1 MVAASALRL
10 APSLALAVLLVGCGS
25 PGLEPMTEGGQ
36 LTADGEGKLRL
47 TPATALTFGTRSPV
61 AEAAEKSLLLT
72 VEGGS
77 SVRVVEAYLDSTTSR
92 AFTLPGTLGLPLVL
106 QPGDQADLP
115 VEFLPYAAGSYFG
128 DLVVV
133 MVEEGEERE
142 LSVALEGE
150 GCADNDS
157 DGSCDG

>member
-1 MVAASALRL
+1 MVVVSLSHLRVPLLAS
-10 APSLALAVLLVGCGS
+10 LLVGCGS
-25 PGLEPMTEGGQ
+25 PGLESMTEGGA
-36 LTADGEGKLRL
+36 LAEVGEGKLRL
-47 TPATALTFGTRSPV
+47 TPATALTFGARSPL
-61 AEAAEKSLLLT
+61 ADPAEKSVLLT

-92 AFTLPGTLGLPLVL
+92 AFTLPGTLSLPVVL
-106 QPGDQADLP
+106 QPGDEAALP

-150 GCADNDS
+150 GCADGDS
-157 DGSCDG
+157 DGSCDD

>member
-1 MVAASALRL
+1 MVPAPVLSRASVLVL
-10 APSLALAVLLVGCGS
+10 SSLLFGCGS
-25 PGLEPMTEGGQ
+25 PGLEAMTEGGE
-36 LTADGEGKLRL
+36 LTEAGEGRLRL
-47 TPATALTFGTRSPV
+47 TPATALTFASRSPL
-61 AEAAEKSLLLT
+61 APPAEKSVLLS

-92 AFTLPGTLGLPLVL
+92 AFSLPGTLSLPLVL
-106 QPGDQADLP
+106 QPGDEAELP

-150 GCADNDS
+150 GCADSDS